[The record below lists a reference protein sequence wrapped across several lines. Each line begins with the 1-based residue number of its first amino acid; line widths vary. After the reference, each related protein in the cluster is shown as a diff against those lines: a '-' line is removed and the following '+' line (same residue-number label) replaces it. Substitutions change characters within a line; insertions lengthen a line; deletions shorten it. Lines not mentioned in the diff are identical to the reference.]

1 MEQPIIL
8 CGLGRVGWR
17 VQEYLRA
24 AGLPVVAV
32 DTRCTANDP
41 RLAGSRVVQGDCR
54 LQEVLAEAG
63 VARAAGVLV
72 MTSDDLVNISTA
84 LMARHLNPEV
94 RIVVRVFNQNLISRL
109 GKAVKNITALSTSSL
124 VAPFLAVTA
133 LTGQALGMFRIE
145 GVEDGRRQVAD
156 VAVGPASP
164 LRGLAVGE
172 VARRSGAL
180 VLAHF
185 PGDRPP
191 RFLTHVEPDDR
202 LVAGDRLV
210 VCGEPLALAPLLGAD
225 LETRSAGPLVS
236 WTRRVGR
243 MVWRAVSE
251 VDLPVK
257 ISTAVLIAVIVISTV
272 VFDWTGAQR
281 SVADSLF
288 RAVGLIATA
297 GTLPLAEEQR
307 AGLKI
312 FVAVLRI
319 IGAALTAA
327 FTAIFTNYL
336 LRARLRGALEVRR
349 IPDAGHVVICGLG
362 NVGFRILEEMAGYGE
377 RVVALEVAHD
387 NRFVTT
393 ARRLGVAVI
402 HGDATVREVLRQAN
416 AGTARAV
423 IAVTHNDLI
432 NLEIALLVRELN
444 PTQRVVLHLSEANL
458 AQTLREAANIRLAF
472 SVAVLAAPAFVA
484 ALFGDRVLNVFFVG
498 DQLLAVVDL
507 LVQPQDSPLID
518 HVVRAVAVDYRL
530 LPVAVLRPD
539 GSAEPQPLA
548 ARLTAGS
555 RLIAFLALC
564 DLERFVRRQPVPT
577 DCAVD
582 VTGFPLPARDWVVLM
597 LRTRQGLS
605 AEAAERA
612 LERLPVRLGSN
623 LTRGQAE
630 DLLALMAREK
640 VSGQLCQP
648 TPQPG

>member
-17 VQEYLRA
+17 VLEYLRA
-24 AGLPVVAV
+24 AGLPVVVV
-32 DTRCTANDP
+32 DTRCTLDDP
-41 RLAGSRVVQGDCR
+41 RLAGARVVQGDCR
-54 LQEVLAEAG
+54 RREVLEQAG
-63 VARAAGVLV
+63 VTRAAGVLV
-72 MTSDDLVNISTA
+72 LTSDDLLNISTA
-84 LMARHLNPEV
+84 LMVRHLNPDV
-94 RIVVRVFNQNLISRL
+94 RVVVRMFNQNLIPRL
-109 GKAVKNITALSTSSL
+109 GKAVRNIFSLSTSSL

-156 VAVGPASP
+156 VTIGPASA
-164 LRGLAVGE
+164 LRGRAIAE
-172 VARRSGAL
+172 VAGRHEAV

-185 PGDRPP
+185 PGGRPP
-191 RFLTHVEPDDR
+191 RFLTHVDGNDR

-210 VCGEPLALAPLLGAD
+210 VSGEPRALAPLLGDD
-225 LETRSAGPLVS
+225 LERHSRGPLRS
-236 WTRRVGR
+236 WTRRQGR
-243 MVWRAVSE
+243 MAWRALAE

-257 ISTAVLIAVIVISTV
+257 ICTAVLVAVIVVSTV
-272 VFDWTGAQR
+272 VFTWTGAQR

-297 GTLPLAEEQR
+297 GALPLSDEPRGE
-307 AGLKI
+307 LK
-312 FVAVLRI
+312 VYVSVLRI
-319 IGAALTAA
+319 IGAALTAT
-327 FTAIFTNYL
+327 FTAIVTNYL

-362 NVGFRILEEMAGYGE
+362 NVGFRVLEELVGYGE

-432 NLEIALLVRELN
+432 NLEIALLVRDLN
-444 PTQRVVLHLSEANL
+444 PAQRVVLHLSDSHL
-458 AQTLREAANIRLAF
+458 AQMLREAASVHLAF

-507 LVQPQDSPLID
+507 LVQPQDTALLD
-518 HVVRAVAVDYRL
+518 HAVRAVAVDYHL

-539 GSAEPQPLA
+539 GSVERQLQT
-548 ARLTAGS
+548 ARLAAGS
-555 RLIAFLALC
+555 RLLAFIALC
-564 DLERFVRRQPVPT
+564 DLERFVRRQPVPAN
-577 DCAVD
+577 CAVD
-582 VTGFPLPARDWVVLM
+582 VTGFPLPARDWVLVM
-597 LRTRQGLS
+597 LRTRQGLN

-612 LERLPVRLGSN
+612 LARLPVRLGSN

-648 TPQPG
+648 AAPSG